1 MGISN
6 DDVREILS
14 GLREQ
19 GVEAGLR
26 DVSCAVLVH
35 VYGDR
40 LMAYRS
46 VFGEPPSEGEYNA
59 YWVERKTITIEH
71 EVGKFF
77 PEESDDQT
85 VSFDDLKQ
93 GLIDDMNSLIE
104 LRDAKKIVDGK
115 EYAAL
120 DPKEMAQVVARIA
133 DIRVKL
139 TEKFNTTERVVE
151 QRVVVEQKYSGVCE
165 YCGHEI
171 AISPSSIEQ

>member
-19 GVEAGLR
+19 GIEAGLR

-59 YWVERKTITIEH
+59 YWVERKTIAIEH

-77 PEESDDQT
+77 QEKSDDQT

-104 LRDAKKIVDGK
+104 LRDSRNVKDGK
-115 EYAAL
+115 DCGPVLE
-120 DPKEMAQVVARIA
+120 PKEMAQVVARIA

-171 AISPSSIEQ
+171 AIQPVSQ